1 MYIFEK
7 RLMKSNNNFTTY
19 VHSGTNH
26 FYFLFLVL
34 VNMKLIVTDIQN
46 WRKIGKVKLKN

>member
-1 MYIFEK
+1 MNLKK

-26 FYFLFLVL
+26 FYFLVL